1 MADLKAL
8 ATLALELTD
17 RHDWAGREALLTP
30 DCDFRTPAGVAR
42 GRAATTAYS
51 QPFMTAFPD
60 GRHLIDLI
68 TAGDDVA
75 VVEGSWVA
83 THTGPLS
90 TPGGDVPATGTEIT
104 LPFVLVA
111 QVEGELIAS
120 LHVYFDQLSF
130 LAQLGLVPQPAAA

>member
-1 MADLKAL
+1 MADTKAL
-8 ATLALELTD
+8 ATLALKLTD
-17 RHDWAGREALLTP
+17 QQDWAGREALLTP

-60 GRHLIDLI
+60 SRHLVDLI
-68 TAGDDVA
+68 TSDGNVA

-83 THTGPLS
+83 THAGPLS
-90 TPGGDVPATGTEIT
+90 TPNGDVPATGTEIT

-111 QVEGELIAS
+111 QVEGELVAS
-120 LHVYFDQLSF
+120 MHVYFDQLSF
-130 LAQLGLVPQPAAA
+130 LAQLGLLPQPAAA